1 MPALQRKYPRLERC
15 VYYVHLKNGRV
26 IGPFRE
32 GEWNV
37 ENVPAGRKTEQR
49 VLLRFIL
56 VPPTNGSIA
65 LNGSEIDRVEV
76 RCPPPVAHQPVA
88 APTGLV
94 PGGTTTGP
102 TTTSGTGTGTGT
114 GASTT
119 PPAGCSNGS
128 RKEELAETTETDY
141 VRTRVKE
148 EQPTLAD
155 AILDKISEYLPSVE
169 HVKCWMY
176 AYYEKTTTRKY
187 RKSVCRNGKWVD
199 DGTRVE
205 REVETVKVRL
215 AFGGVP
221 CQNFPPDFAPRNYPG
236 FDGNFDFG
244 WVESTSTQTH

>member
-1 MPALQRKYPRLERC
+1 MAILQRKYPRLERC

-32 GEWNV
+32 GEWAL
-37 ENVPAGRKTEQR
+37 ETVPAGRDTVKR

-76 RCPPPVAHQPVA
+76 RCPPPVAHQPVE
-88 APTGLV
+88 APAGLLH
-94 PGGTTTGP
+94 GGTTTSP
-102 TTTSGTGTGTGT
+102 STTSGTGT

-128 RKEELAETTETDY
+128 RMEELAETTETDY
-141 VRTRVKE
+141 VRTRVEE
-148 EQPTLAD
+148 EQPALAD
-155 AILDKISEYLPSVE
+155 KILAKISEYLPSVE

-199 DGTRVE
+199 DGTREE
-205 REVETVKVRL
+205 RDVETVKVRL
-215 AFGGVP
+215 AFGGNP

-236 FDGNFDFG
+236 FGNFDFG
-244 WVESTSTQTH
+244 WVESTSTKTH